1 MYNYHPILVLP
12 CFSKYWE
19 ESFVTHVPHSSLK
32 MIILMKSEHVIVH
45 LVNEILK
52 SFDNNIYILDVFV
65 DLTKALQTVD

>member
-1 MYNYHPILVLP
+1 
-12 CFSKYWE
+12 
-19 ESFVTHVPHSSLK
+19 
-32 MIILMKSEHVIVH
+32 MKSEHVIVH